1 MINSGH
7 NQNQIEQDRLGL
19 RIAARLSD
27 ATHELPHDISERLR
41 ASRVQALAKRK
52 TSVTQTATSIAL
64 SGGAA
69 VLTFGNER
77 FSGWDRLASV
87 VTLLALVIGLIAIN
101 MIQNEN
107 RANEI
112 AEIDTALLMD
122 DLPPLAYADDGFAHF
137 LKQSTGQHP

>member
-1 MINSGH
+1 MINSGQYQH
-7 NQNQIEQDRLGL
+7 QIEQDRLGL
-19 RIAARLSD
+19 RVAARLSD
-27 ATHELPHDISERLR
+27 ATYELPHDISERLR
-41 ASRVQALAKRK
+41 VSRVQALAKRK
-52 TSVTQTATSIAL
+52 IYTPKTATSIAL

-69 VLTFGNER
+69 VMTFGNER
-77 FSGWDRLASV
+77 FSGWNRIASA
-87 VTLLALVIGLIAIN
+87 VTLLALVVGLIAIN

-137 LKQSTGQHP
+137 LKQSAGEHP